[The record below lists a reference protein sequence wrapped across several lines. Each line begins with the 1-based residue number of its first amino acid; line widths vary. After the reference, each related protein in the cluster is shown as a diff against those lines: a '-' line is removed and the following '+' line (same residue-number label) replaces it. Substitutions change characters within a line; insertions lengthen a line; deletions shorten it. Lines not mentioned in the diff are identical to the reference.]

1 MVIQA
6 RQTVAGRLHDME
18 KQKSIIL
25 GVFGQ
30 IMKTINIHRRS
41 VDQDIC
47 SSTVLVQYI
56 IMLFF
61 SHIVP
66 YLDKEFGDIAV
77 LIIFWLLLTRLTG
90 WKQFIKSSQV
100 KSSLLKCCFITQLY
114 NALYLMSL

>member
-18 KQKSIIL
+18 NQKSIIL

-66 YLDKEFGDIAV
+66 YLDKEFGNTDQVDRVETIH
-77 LIIFWLLLTRLTG
+77 
-90 WKQFIKSSQV
+90 QV
-100 KSSLLKCCFITQLY
+100 KSSQIKSSKMLLY
-114 NALYLMSL
+114 NTTL

>member
-66 YLDKEFGDIAV
+66 YLDKEFGNTDQVDRVETIHQDD
-77 LIIFWLLLTRLTG
+77 LNH
-90 WKQFIKSSQV
+90 QSS
-100 KSSLLKCCFITQLY
+100 KMLLY
-114 NALYLMSL
+114 NTTL